1 MMFMVSTKSGKGVP
15 GLEQQPGEVLQ
26 QCDLSESEQ

>member
-15 GLEQQPGEVLQ
+15 GLE
-26 QCDLSESEQ
+26 